1 MIMNVNEAQA
11 NQVGQQRQEDSLQNL
26 QKEAENKKFTDAIA
40 TAKQLIQG
48 S

>member
-1 MIMNVNEAQA
+1 MIMNVNEARA

-26 QKEAENKKFTDAIA
+26 QKEAEDKKFNDAIQ
-40 TAKQLIQG
+40 TAKKLIQG

>member
-1 MIMNVNEAQA
+1 MNVNESKA
-11 NQVGQQRQEDSLQNL
+11 NQLGQQRQEDSVQNL